1 MNMRDKNCAKM
12 RRGANMTQATKTS
25 RKTRASATRKRTFEA
40 PSKLKTPPAPEGT
53 EYLWVRHELLNQPD
67 DANVHERLREGY
79 ELVKPEEL
87 GKDYIADVMSA
98 GKHAGAVRSGD
109 LVLMK
114 MDSDYMTEKREYYED
129 QTKKAAQAYGQDLK
143 SASHSSMPVVDE
155 STTSVTRGSAAKNA
169 KFED

>member
-1 MNMRDKNCAKM
+1 MTNMRDKNCAKL

-87 GKDYIADVMSA
+87 GKDYISDVMSA

-114 MDSDYMTEKREYYED
+114 IIETF
-129 QTKKAAQAYGQDLK
+129 
-143 SASHSSMPVVDE
+143 HVD
-155 STTSVTRGSAAKNA
+155 VIHIHRKQCRP
-169 KFED
+169 FLY